1 MGVWW
6 SNTAGTARRC
16 FEEFAEIGVYE
27 NEVVDLGWGQLR
39 RSWVTGAVRREM
51 LSWRQRAIEGIQT
64 TEAGVEAVEECY
76 P

>member
-39 RSWVTGAVRREM
+39 RG
-51 LSWRQRAIEGIQT
+51 G
-64 TEAGVEAVEECY
+64 EAGDAVVEAEGNRGHSDDGGRGGSG
-76 P
+76 